1 MYIKHNKEK
10 VLNTGMNLFWK
21 KGYKSV
27 GINEIC
33 NVTGMTKGA
42 FYNKFKGKE
51 QFLNETIEMYGEI
64 NSKLIN
70 EYFQAHNKLSSY
82 EKLLKF
88 YSDLFLRQ
96 PKIKFIGCFMNNIM
110 SEMGILNKNIGKV
123 SSKVYDN
130 FINAIEPIVNKA
142 QEENEITDTIN
153 SRNITELL
161 QSSFYGALTRAQ
173 SSKNYKQGISL
184 MQILLNNL
192 RPSFQKSI
200 LSFKI

>member
-1 MYIKHNKEK
+1 MNKKHNKEE
-10 VLNTGMNLFWK
+10 VLNNGMNLFWK

-51 QFLNETIEMYGEI
+51 QFLNETIELYGKI
-64 NSKLIN
+64 NSQLIK
-70 EYFQAHNKLSSY
+70 EYFQSLNKLSNY

-96 PKIKFIGCFMNNIM
+96 PKINFIGCFMNNIM
-110 SEMGILNKNIGKV
+110 SEMGILNKKIGEV

-130 FINAIEPIVNKA
+130 FINDIEPIVKKA
-142 QEENEITDTIN
+142 QDENEITDTIN
-153 SRNITELL
+153 SKNITELL
-161 QSSFYGALTRAQ
+161 QSSYYGALTRAQ
-173 SSKNYKQGISL
+173 SSKNYKKGIGIIK
-184 MQILLNNL
+184 ILLSSLKPNNHNL
-192 RPSFQKSI
+192 RLK
-200 LSFKI
+200 KG